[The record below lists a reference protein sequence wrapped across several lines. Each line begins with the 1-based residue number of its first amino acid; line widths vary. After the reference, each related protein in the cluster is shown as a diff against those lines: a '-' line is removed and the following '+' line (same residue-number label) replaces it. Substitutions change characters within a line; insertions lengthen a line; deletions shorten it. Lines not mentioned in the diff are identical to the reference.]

1 MGQNTTIRLGSMKL
15 DCETKNLTFLVPKSR
30 MAAIRE
36 FSAWKEGRGTK
47 LAGFGDSVSQMSY
60 GPDVARAV
68 VSGLEAVGPQN
79 IPTVQARLDSE
90 TLHLPPRIACL
101 LRMALELDKAKGQ
114 KMASEIVQG
123 YASSPIPMGV
133 DALFADV
140 LLGEL
145 RLYSISSSGEGVEKY
160 YREIMKIRDPK
171 KALATLKLDRA
182 LCIAAE
188 DQVLAE
194 VVTDIQRIFMYDSN
208 FWKSDGAAELFSAI
222 MSMRG
227 STEKVAGVSEGIA
240 EHLECV
246 LGMAS
251 SYLDVREIPEYLVP
265 IVPQSQ
271 VGKRSADEPEGA
283 GLSHGP
289 HMQVWK

>member
-1 MGQNTTIRLGSMKL
+1 MGQITTIRLGDLRL

-36 FSAWKEGRGTK
+36 FSAWKEGRGTE
-47 LAGFGDSVSQMSY
+47 LAGFGDSVSQVAY

-68 VSGLEAVGPQN
+68 VSGLGAVGPQN

-90 TLHLPPRIACL
+90 MLHLPPRIACL

-123 YASSPIPMGV
+123 YASSTIPYGV

-145 RLYSISSSGEGVEKY
+145 RLYSISSSGESVEKY
-160 YREIMKIRDPK
+160 YRQIMAGRDPK
-171 KALATLKLDRA
+171 KALATLKLGSVP
-182 LCIAAE
+182 CIAAE

-194 VVTDIQRIFMYDSN
+194 VVTDMQRIFMYDPN
-208 FWKSDGAAELFSAI
+208 FWKGEGAAELFSAI
-222 MSMRG
+222 MSIRG

-246 LGMAS
+246 LLGMAS
-251 SYLDVREIPEYLVP
+251 SYLDPREIPEILVP

-271 VGKRSADEPEGA
+271 MGKNP
-283 GLSHGP
+283 
-289 HMQVWK
+289 